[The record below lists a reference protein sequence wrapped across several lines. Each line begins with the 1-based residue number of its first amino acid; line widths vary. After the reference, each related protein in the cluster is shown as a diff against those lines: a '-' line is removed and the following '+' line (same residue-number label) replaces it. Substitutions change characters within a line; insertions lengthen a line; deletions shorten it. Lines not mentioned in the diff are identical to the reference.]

1 MAHRLAPQAENDPD
15 EIGSYAFLES
25 VDVADRVVDLSTR
38 EAIVT
43 RTKPTAGCDPLSA
56 STNRCVA
63 CGTHSRTS
71 LAWNRPREPRPRCRG
86 ESRRVLAG

>member
-15 EIGSYAFLES
+15 EIGSYVFLES

-43 RTKPTAGCDPLSA
+43 RTKPTASCDPLSA

-71 LAWNRPREPRPRCRG
+71 LAWNRPREPRPQCRG